1 MPFSQEEMEKLTQRV
16 KEGLPGAGAP
26 VFPQSDAGINA
37 FLDKLVAVAHHDEY
51 YVIIDLNGDEQGIPQ
66 IIWSS
71 GIQRCLGYDEA
82 EARDVFFTLELIH
95 EQYRDQF
102 MRFASAAYRILSE
115 FDERLESLQQRYI
128 INLPVRK
135 ANDKYVWVKQMS
147 MPLRMD
153 ANGRIVHQ
161 MNCYTIMSG
170 YKGVKLPFAPR
181 IYDKRSQRRKDLE
194 EKLFHQVIDMLAR
207 ELTATERNVL
217 KAYIKLSRNGSSHSH
232 PGKSKHSGTN
242 KVVRRDI
249 EEELDLEASTIRTH
263 LTHIKEKAENFF
275 SGVFVDFNEVFETM
289 VKFGIE
295 KHLSDT

>member
-1 MPFSQEEMEKLTQRV
+1 MEKLTQRV

-82 EARDVFFTLELIH
+82 EARNVIFTLDLIH

-128 INLPVRK
+128 INLPIRK
-135 ANDKYVWVKQMS
+135 ANGKYVWVKQMS

-181 IYDKRSQRRKDLE
+181 IYDKSSQRRKDLE
-194 EKLFHQVIDMLAR
+194 EKLFHQVIDILAR
-207 ELTATERNVL
+207 QLTATERNVL
-217 KAYIKLSRNGSSHSH
+217 KTYIKLSRNGSSDSH
-232 PGKSKHSGTN
+232 HRKSKHSGTN

-249 EEELDLEASTIRTH
+249 EEELGLEASTIRTH

-275 SGVFVDFNEVFETM
+275 SGVFYDFNEMFETM
-289 VKFGIE
+289 VKFGVE
-295 KHLSDT
+295 KHISES

>member
-1 MPFSQEEMEKLTQRV
+1 MPFSQEERKKLTERI

-51 YVIIDLNGDEQGIPQ
+51 YVILDLNGNEEGIPQ

-71 GIQRCLGYDEA
+71 GIGRCLGYDEA

-95 EQYRDQF
+95 DQYRDQF

-115 FDERLESLQQRYI
+115 FEERLESLQQRYI

-135 ANDKYVWVKQMS
+135 ANGKYVWVKQMS

-153 ANGRIVHQ
+153 ADGRIVHQ

-181 IYDKRSQRRKDLE
+181 IYDKSSQRRKDME
-194 EKLFHQVIDMLAR
+194 EKLFHQVIDILAR
-207 ELTATERNVL
+207 KLTASERNVL
-217 KAYIKLSRNGSSHSH
+217 KTYIKLSRNSSSDSH
-232 PGKSKHSGTN
+232 HRHAKHSGTN
-242 KVVRRDI
+242 KVVRRNI
-249 EEELDLEASTIRTH
+249 EEELRLEAPTIRTH
-263 LTHIKEKAENFF
+263 LTNIKEKAENFF
-275 SGVFVDFNEVFETM
+275 SGVFTDFNEVFETM